1 MLVSFTIKSGGDL
14 DKPLNLTTALEVM
27 RSIGATWIA
36 RSHDLLMQGY
46 TPYYSCY
53 LVLFVTA
60 TVQMNIHGEPV

>member
-14 DKPLNLTTALEVM
+14 DKPLNFTTALEVM

-46 TPYYSCY
+46 TPY
-53 LVLFVTA
+53 
-60 TVQMNIHGEPV
+60 